1 MYDVVIALGV
11 CSLLYLAV
19 LLAKRVDFAFIWL
32 VIGGF
37 FLAAGGYWRYCALH
51 PGGFR
56 LPGYLTAALAVLAAA
71 GFAVFAA
78 VEGLILKEMLEKP
91 QADLDVLIVLGAQVR
106 GEQPSLALWRRLE
119 AAEDYLKKNPRTLA
133 VLSGGQGDGEDIT
146 EAECMRRYLTA
157 HGVDE
162 GRLIVEDRSTTTLE
176 NLLFSREKIAQINGD
191 GWHQKTGLLSN
202 NFHIFRARLLA
213 QKCGYTDVQGV
224 PAKSDWRLQAHYL
237 VREFFALGKEKL
249 SGHI

>member
-1 MYDVVIALGV
+1 MYDGMIALGIL
-11 CSLLYLAV
+11 CLLYLAV
-19 LLAKRVDFAFIWL
+19 LLSKRVDFAFIWL

-37 FLAAGGYWRYCALH
+37 LLAAGGYWRQRALH
-51 PGGFR
+51 PEGFR
-56 LPGYLTAALAVLAAA
+56 LPGVLTVPL
-71 GFAVFAA
+71 AVFAA
-78 VEGLILKEMLEKP
+78 VGLAVFVTVEGMILKEMLVKP
-91 QADLDVLIVLGAQVR
+91 QADLDVLIILGAQVR
-106 GEQPSLALWRRLE
+106 GERPSLALWRRLE
-119 AAEDYLKKNPRTLA
+119 AAEDYLKENPRTLA

-157 HGVDE
+157 HGVGE
-162 GRLIVEDRSTTTLE
+162 ERLILEDRSTTTLE

-224 PAKSDWRLQAHYL
+224 PAKSDWRLQVHYL
-237 VREFFALGKEKL
+237 VREFFALGKEKI